1 MKNYFNFKFLL
12 ITTFALTLFSC
23 SEEIDSDSLQ
33 NIEESDSFDSANTV
47 GDSQLIP
54 GQYIVV
60 LNEDVAKGT
69 ASKTNAGARENVLD
83 VLQSILSE
91 NNSSES
97 KTSTSLE
104 ALNVYSKSISGA
116 TLKLSETQ
124 VEFLRKDKRV
134 SYVEQ
139 DRIVQFA
146 PPCGT
151 PNGGPCDPAEP
162 NDPVDDGGG
171 DTSSQ
176 ETPWGITRVNGAAS
190 YTGTNVA
197 WILDSGIDLDHPD
210 LNVDATRGFNAFTKG
225 RDGKSTDDGNGHG
238 SHVAGTIAA
247 LNNSIGVIGVA
258 PGATVVPVKVLDS
271 NGSGSYSGVIAGVD
285 HVAANGTAGDVANM
299 SLGGPVSVALEDAI
313 KAAAQQGIN
322 FMLAAGNEAQD
333 ANNVSPA
340 RVNGANIYTI
350 SAMSEGDNWASFS
363 NFGNPPVD
371 FCAPGVSVKSTWK
384 DGAYNTIS
392 GTSMATPHAAGI
404 LLLGA
409 ASTSGTVN
417 GDPDGTPDAIIT
429 H

>member
-1 MKNYFNFKFLL
+1 MKHYFNFKFLL
-12 ITTFALTLFSC
+12 FATFALSLFSC
-23 SEEIDSDSLQ
+23 SEEVDSDSLQ
-33 NIEESDSFDSANTV
+33 NIKELDSFDSANTV
-47 GDSQLIP
+47 GESQFIP

-60 LNEDVAKGT
+60 LNGNLTEKNASLTSED
-69 ASKTNAGARENVLD
+69 ARGNVLD
-83 VLQSILSE
+83 LLQTILSE
-91 NNSSES
+91 SKSSA
-97 KTSTSLE
+97 TLE
-104 ALNVYSKSISGA
+104 PVNVYARSIAGA
-116 TLKLSETQ
+116 TLKLTETQ
-124 VEFLRKDKRV
+124 ADLLRKDKRV

-151 PNGGPCDPAEP
+151 PNGGPCDPT
-162 NDPVDDGGG
+162 DPVDDGGGG

-176 ETPWGITRVNGAAS
+176 ETPWGITRVNGATG

-197 WILDSGIDLDHPD
+197 WVLDSGIDLDHPD
-210 LNVDATRGFNAFTKG
+210 LNVDASRGYNAFTSG

-238 SHVAGTIAA
+238 THVAGTIAA
-247 LNNSIGVIGVA
+247 LNNSVGVIGVA

-271 NGSGSYSGVIAGVD
+271 RGSGSYSGVIAGVD
-285 HVAANGTAGDVANM
+285 HVAANGSAGDVANM

-340 RVNGANIYTI
+340 RVNGTNIYTI
-350 SAMSEGDNWASFS
+350 SAMSQGDNWASFS

-371 FCAPGVSVKSTWK
+371 YCAPGVSVKSTWK

-392 GTSMATPHAAGI
+392 GTSMATPHAAGV

-417 GDPDGTPDAIIT
+417 GDPDGTADAIIT